1 MDLFLNLAEQLYSIK
16 THMRY
21 LSTLLLLL
29 AIACT
34 STQPES
40 KEIPQEET
48 KMKESY
54 GGLALYTLRDT
65 MAKDPKGVLKTV
77 ADIGY
82 KYIEAA
88 GYREGKFY
96 GMTPTEFKDY
106 LAEIGIEP
114 VSSHH
119 GDVSLDNADQ
129 MIADVKAAGFT
140 YFVVPIPPMGHFKV
154 DENGLGMSEE
164 VEEITDILNTIG
176 EKCSAAGLV
185 MLYHNHDMEFK
196 ENSKGI
202 VPMDY
207 FIENT
212 NPEHVKFQLDLYW
225 ATKAGVDPIAYFEKA
240 PGRFK
245 SWHMKDMDEEGRFA
259 PVGNGTI
266 DFANILKSKDLS
278 GMEHFF
284 VEQDRT
290 FEQTPLEAITIS
302 HKAIGELGMK

>member
-1 MDLFLNLAEQLYSIK
+1 
-16 THMRY
+16 MRY

-40 KEIPQEET
+40 KEVPQEET
-48 KMKESY
+48 KMEESF

-65 MAKDPKGVLKTV
+65 LAVNPKGVLKTV

-82 KYIEAA
+82 EYIEAA
-88 GYREGKFY
+88 GYADGKFY
-96 GMTPTEFKDY
+96 GMTPDEFKAY
-106 LAEIGIEP
+106 LAEIGLEP

-119 GDVSLDNADQ
+119 GSVSLDNVDQ

-154 DENGLGMSEE
+154 NGDGSLGMSEE
-164 VEEITDILNTIG
+164 VEEINDILNTIG

-225 ATKAGVDPIAYFEKA
+225 ATKAGVDPVAYFEKA

-245 SWHMKDMDEEGRFA
+245 SWHMKDMDTKGRFA
-259 PVGNGTI
+259 PVGKGGI
-266 DFANILKSKDLS
+266 DFAKILEKRDLS

-290 FEQTPLEAITIS
+290 FGISPLEAVTIS

>member
-1 MDLFLNLAEQLYSIK
+1 
-16 THMRY
+16 MRY
-21 LSTLLLLL
+21 LSTLLLLF

-40 KEIPQEET
+40 SEIPQEET
-48 KMKESY
+48 KMEESY

-65 MAKDPKGVLKTV
+65 MAKDPKGVLKIV
-77 ADIGY
+77 ADMGY
-82 KYIEAA
+82 EYIEAA
-88 GYREGKFY
+88 GYSDGKFY
-96 GMTPTEFKDY
+96 GMAPAEFKSY
-106 LAEIGIEP
+106 LAQIGLKP
-114 VSSHH
+114 MSSHH
-119 GDVSLDNADQ
+119 GRVSLDNADQ
-129 MIADVKAAGFT
+129 MIADAKAAGFT
-140 YFVVPIPPMGHFKV
+140 YFVIPIPPMGHFKV

-164 VEEITDILNTIG
+164 LEEITDILSTIG

-202 VPMDY
+202 IPMDY

-225 ATKAGVDPIAYFEKA
+225 AIKAGVDPIAYFEKA

-245 SWHMKDMDEEGRFA
+245 SWHMKDIDEEGRFA
-259 PVGNGTI
+259 PVGEGSI
-266 DFANILKSKDLS
+266 DFANILKNKELS

-284 VEQDRT
+284 VEQDQA
-290 FEQTPLEAITIS
+290 FEQTPLEAIAIS
-302 HKAIGELGMK
+302 HKAIGDLGMR

>member
-1 MDLFLNLAEQLYSIK
+1 
-16 THMRY
+16 MRY

-34 STQPES
+34 STQPDS

-48 KMKESY
+48 KMEESF

-88 GYREGKFY
+88 GYRDGKFY
-96 GMTPTEFKDY
+96 GMAPEEFKNY
-106 LAEIGIEP
+106 LAEIGIDP
-114 VSSHH
+114 ISSHH

-196 ENSKGI
+196 ENSNGI
-202 VPMDY
+202 IPMDY

-225 ATKAGVDPIAYFEKA
+225 ATKAGVDPVAYFKKA
-240 PGRFK
+240 PGRIK
-245 SWHMKDMDEEGRFA
+245 SWHMKDMDAEGRFA
-259 PVGNGTI
+259 PVGEGSI
-266 DFANILKSKDLS
+266 DFANILKSKELS